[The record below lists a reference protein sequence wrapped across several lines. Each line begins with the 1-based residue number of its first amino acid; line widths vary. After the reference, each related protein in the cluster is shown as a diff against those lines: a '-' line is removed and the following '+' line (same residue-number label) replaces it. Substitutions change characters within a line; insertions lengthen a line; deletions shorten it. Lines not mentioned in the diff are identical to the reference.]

1 MASRGSSG
9 GRRSILRALAD
20 RLTAMTRVLPGVGR
34 ARPESFAVEPGSAEE
49 RLPMTDAIEQS
60 DEDQTHPVP
69 TRLERGHPKR

>member
-9 GRRSILRALAD
+9 GRRSILRALAR

-34 ARPESFAVEPGSAEE
+34 ARPESFSVERGSAQE
-49 RLPMTDAIEQS
+49 RLPMTDGIEPS
-60 DEDQTHPVP
+60 DEDQTRPTP